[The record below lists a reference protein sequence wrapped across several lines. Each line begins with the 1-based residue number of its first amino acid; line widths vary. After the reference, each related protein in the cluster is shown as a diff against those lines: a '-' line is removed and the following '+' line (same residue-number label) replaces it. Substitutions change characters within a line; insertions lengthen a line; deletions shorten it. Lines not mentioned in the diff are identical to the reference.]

1 MSLTLLFPE
10 KVARLLVS
18 VVYDEYQKAKAR
30 KRRPSYTPPPKLE
43 RAALSA
49 NGLSSTSSTGAEGLP
64 NRDPLVDAHR
74 RLIGEVFLL
83 RGQVQDMVARRD
95 PLVQQ
100 VKASGRWKLMKE

>member
-1 MSLTLLFPE
+1 MG

-49 NGLSSTSSTGAEGLP
+49 NGLSSTSSTGAEDMP
-64 NRDPLVDAHR
+64 NLDPLV
-74 RLIGEVFLL
+74 
-83 RGQVQDMVARRD
+83 ARCRTWW
-95 PLVQQ
+95 L
-100 VKASGRWKLMKE
+100 AGIY